1 MVQKYHAF
9 MFPWFAFGRM
19 IPYLHLANK
28 LAEKGH
34 RVTFLLPKKAQKQL
48 EHHNLF
54 PDNIVFH
61 PLTIPPVDDLPAGAE
76 TASDIPISLGKF
88 LSAAMDLTRD
98 QVEAAVRALRPDLI
112 LFDFAYWVPEMSK
125 EYKVKSILYSV
136 IAATTMAH
144 NYVPSSELGVP
155 PPGYPS
161 SKVAYRVHDGHALSS
176 LSIFYKRLYHRMT
189 TGLMSCDIIS
199 MRTCEEVEGKFC
211 DYIARQYQRKVLL
224 TGPMLPE
231 PEPLEDRWSS
241 WLTGFRQ
248 GSVVFCARGSQFT
261 LEMDQF
267 QELCLG
273 MELTGLPF
281 FIACQREETGWF
293 SKESLSAVIISVM
306 DEDSELGNLVR
317 RNHSKLKEVLVSP
330 GLLTGYT
337 DKFVE
342 ALQDLPKKT
351 VFFFLNNFSILLVL
365 TIMGREMGQKFHAF
379 MFPWFAFGHMTPYVH
394 LANKL
399 AEKGHRVTFLLPKKA
414 KKQLEHL
421 NLFPDSIVFHPI
433 TIPHVDGLPAG
444 AETPSD
450 IPVTLWRF
458 LSTAMDLTRDQVE
471 AAVRALRP
479 DIILFDL
486 AYWITEVA
494 KEHGIKSMLY
504 NVISATSI
512 AHDLVPG
519 GELGVPPPGYPS
531 STLLFR
537 RHDAHALLSFAVYY
551 KRFYYRVTTGLT
563 NCDFISIR
571 TCEEIEGKFCDYIGR
586 QYQKKVLLTGP
597 MLPEPDKSKPLEDKW
612 NNWLS
617 GFEPGSVVYCAL
629 GSQITLEKDQFQELC
644 LGLELTGLPF
654 FVAVTPPKGAKTIQ
668 EALPEG
674 FEERVKGRG
683 VVWGEWVQQPLILAH
698 PSVGCFVSHC
708 GFGSMWESLMS
719 DCQIVLLPYLA
730 DQVLNTRLLT
740 DELEVSVEVPR
751 EKTGWF
757 SKENLSVAVTSVM
770 DKDSEIGNLVR
781 RNHSKLKEV
790 VVSPGL
796 LTGYTDN
803 FVVTLENLL
812 KETKLP

>member
-9 MFPWFAFGRM
+9 MFPWFAFGHM

-281 FIACQREETGWF
+281 FIA
-293 SKESLSAVIISVM
+293 
-306 DEDSELGNLVR
+306 
-317 RNHSKLKEVLVSP
+317 
-330 GLLTGYT
+330 
-337 DKFVE
+337 
-342 ALQDLPKKT
+342 
-351 VFFFLNNFSILLVL
+351 
-365 TIMGREMGQKFHAF
+365 
-379 MFPWFAFGHMTPYVH
+379 
-394 LANKL
+394 
-399 AEKGHRVTFLLPKKA
+399 
-414 KKQLEHL
+414 
-421 NLFPDSIVFHPI
+421 
-433 TIPHVDGLPAG
+433 
-444 AETPSD
+444 
-450 IPVTLWRF
+450 
-458 LSTAMDLTRDQVE
+458 
-471 AAVRALRP
+471 
-479 DIILFDL
+479 
-486 AYWITEVA
+486 
-494 KEHGIKSMLY
+494 
-504 NVISATSI
+504 
-512 AHDLVPG
+512 
-519 GELGVPPPGYPS
+519 
-531 STLLFR
+531 
-537 RHDAHALLSFAVYY
+537 
-551 KRFYYRVTTGLT
+551 
-563 NCDFISIR
+563 
-571 TCEEIEGKFCDYIGR
+571 
-586 QYQKKVLLTGP
+586 
-597 MLPEPDKSKPLEDKW
+597 
-612 NNWLS
+612 
-617 GFEPGSVVYCAL
+617 
-629 GSQITLEKDQFQELC
+629 
-644 LGLELTGLPF
+644 
-654 FVAVTPPKGAKTIQ
+654 VTPPKQRRFKKRYQ
-668 EALPEG
+668 
-674 FEERVKGRG
+674 KGLR
-683 VVWGEWVQQPLILAH
+683 
-698 PSVGCFVSHC
+698 
-708 GFGSMWESLMS
+708 
-719 DCQIVLLPYLA
+719 
-730 DQVLNTRLLT
+730 
-740 DELEVSVEVPR
+740 R
-751 EKTGWF
+751 E
-757 SKENLSVAVTSVM
+757 
-770 DKDSEIGNLVR
+770 
-781 RNHSKLKEV
+781 
-790 VVSPGL
+790 
-796 LTGYTDN
+796 
-803 FVVTLENLL
+803 
-812 KETKLP
+812 